1 LLGTPDTLLV
11 SPSFRTVVS
20 QSDGCHI
27 EYSEYRTQYVKQN
40 ASTVRFV
47 NNITEACF
55 EEKVTQKLNIMKES
69 YEQTLSKCF
78 HLHKV
83 INSDVL

>member
-1 LLGTPDTLLV
+1 
-11 SPSFRTVVS
+11 
-20 QSDGCHI
+20 
-27 EYSEYRTQYVKQN
+27 VKQN